1 MIGEG
6 EDSGVRARAC
16 TVRLFEDQASS
27 EADQRTIHIFG
38 VNRGG
43 TTAVAGLV
51 QRLGVYLGSETGTN
65 LEDRDFRI
73 KRGLPA
79 ILETVRERNEL
90 FDVWG
95 WKHPHS
101 NGYIEEALP
110 HLRNPRFIAVTRD
123 LTANAIGMYA
133 RGDESL
139 PKALRFPLKQTRR
152 NLSFINDKKRPTLM
166 VSYEK
171 LLVHTRQT
179 AAEIADFCGAEM
191 TEERM
196 QDIVEFVTPGR
207 YQTGSG

>member
-1 MIGEG
+1 MIGED
-6 EDSGVRARAC
+6 EDSSIRARMCAI
-16 TVRLFEDQASS
+16 RLFEDRASS

-43 TTAVAGLV
+43 TTAVSGLV
-51 QRLGVYLGSETGTN
+51 SRLGIYLGSEVGTN
-65 LEDRDFRI
+65 LEDRDFRL

-79 ILETVRERNEL
+79 ILESVRERNEQ

-101 NGYIEEALP
+101 NGYIDDVLP

-133 RGDESL
+133 RDDAGF
-139 PKALRFPLKQTRR
+139 PKALRFALKQTRR
-152 NLSFINDKKRPTLM
+152 NLSFVNDKKRPTLM

-171 LLVHTRQT
+171 LLVRTRQT
-179 AAEIADFCGAEM
+179 AVEIADFCGAEM

-196 QDIVEFVTPGR
+196 QEIIEFVTPGR
-207 YQTGSG
+207 YQPE